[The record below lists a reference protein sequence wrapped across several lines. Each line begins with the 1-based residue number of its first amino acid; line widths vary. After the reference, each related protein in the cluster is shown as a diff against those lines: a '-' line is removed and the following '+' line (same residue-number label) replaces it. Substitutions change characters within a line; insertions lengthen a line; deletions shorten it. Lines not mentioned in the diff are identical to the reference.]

1 MNRFSIV
8 VLGLCLGPALS
19 SYAQRGPDSALAH
32 ASGTLTGT
40 VTTTDGQPVPFATVA
55 VLNSTLGATA
65 DQGGKFS
72 LARVPAGRQT
82 VAVSSVG
89 YATRTHTVTV
99 GPGLSAPLTFQLLAS
114 TAGLG
119 EVVVS
124 AQKDETTLQQTPM
137 AVSALATRQ
146 LREYRVWDFKDLTAL
161 APNLLVI
168 EHANSTGGNFLNIR
182 GVMGFSNEQAV
193 ATYVDGVYQFD
204 YYSAPTQLLNVERI
218 EVLRG
223 PQGTLYGRNAL
234 GGVVNIVTK
243 QPTNTPSGYAELSV
257 GNYGQQ
263 RYALAVQTP
272 VVKDKLFLSLGGQYG
287 HRQGIFKNLVTNADF
302 DTQSSW
308 LFNGTLRY
316 VATDRLSFAL
326 SAYSEHNND
335 RGAYP
340 WMPTRQQVEQQ
351 PWQIYSNY
359 SNTEQRR
366 NLSTSLKAT
375 YRLPGMTLSSV
386 TALQNYDGK
395 FADRYDFDFTAQDRI
410 SGTVFNVQRNFTQ
423 EVRASSNPSI
433 ERRLSWTV
441 GSFAFRQ
448 HTPAGTRGVFYLRTD
463 SLLLAANEQGLVTT
477 GSALNRGIAGF
488 GQLSYQLTDRLS
500 VTGGL
505 RYDYETRELVNGS
518 AFTLGGGPAT
528 VTQADTTFHA
538 NFRAWSPKGILSY
551 QASENVLT
559 YASYARGFR
568 AGGLNATA
576 PTRAQIPYDPET
588 SDNYELGLKTTLPNQ
603 RARLNL
609 AVFYL
614 QQRNQQIATTTNGL
628 NTAILNIGQMNN
640 FGVELEAAAVPVKG
654 LELSWNAAYNH
665 ARYAKLP
672 LFNYAENRTQEYAG
686 NQPINTPVVSSMLT
700 AQYTYNLG
708 LGKQQPALFVRGEW
722 RYLGQYYFDYY
733 NQDKQPGYALFNARA
748 GVSSRHLELAFWVRN
763 VFERRYLTYG
773 SLSPQARTYMQSLP
787 RLVGTTLTAKF

>member
-1 MNRFSIV
+1 MKLVCLFSFL
-8 VLGLCLGPALS
+8 LGWFLTCPALAQTS
-19 SYAQRGPDSALAH
+19 S
-32 ASGTLTGT
+32 TLTGT
-40 VTTTDGQPVPFATVA
+40 VTTTAGQPVPFATVA

-65 DQGGKFS
+65 DQGGNFS
-72 LARVPAGRQT
+72 IAHVPSGRQT

-99 GPGLSAPLTFQLLAS
+99 GTGPSVPLTFQLLAS

-137 AVSALATRQ
+137 AVSALGTKQ
-146 LREYRVWDFKDLTAL
+146 LREYRVWDFKDFTAL
-161 APNLLVI
+161 APNLFVI

-204 YYSAPTQLLNVERI
+204 YYSAPTQLLNIERI

-243 QPTNTPSGYAELSV
+243 QPTNTPSGYAEVSV
-257 GNYGQQ
+257 GNYGQR
-263 RYALAVQTP
+263 RYALAVQAP
-272 VVKDKLFLSLGGQYG
+272 LVKDKLFLSLGGQHG
-287 HRQGIFKNLVTNADF
+287 HRQGVFKNLVTNSDF
-302 DTQSSW
+302 DEQTSW

-326 SAYSEHNND
+326 SAYGEHNND

-340 WMPTRQQVEQQ
+340 WVPSRQQVEQQ

-366 NLSTSLKAT
+366 NLSSSFKAT
-375 YRLPGMTLSSV
+375 YRLPGVTLSSV
-386 TALQNYDGK
+386 TALQHYDGQ
-395 FADRYDFDFTAQDRI
+395 FADRFDFDFTGQDLI
-410 SGTVFNVQRNFTQ
+410 SGTTFNVQRNFTQ
-423 EVRASSNPSI
+423 ELRASSNPSST
-433 ERRLSWTV
+433 RRLSWTV
-441 GSFAFRQ
+441 GTFAFRQ
-448 HTPAGTRGVFYLRTD
+448 HTPEGLRNGFYLRTD
-463 SLLLAANEQGLVTT
+463 SLLLPANEQGLLTT
-477 GSALNRGIAGF
+477 GSSLNRGIAGF
-488 GQLSYQLTDRLS
+488 GQVTYQLTDRLS

-538 NFRAWSPKGILSY
+538 DFRAWSPKAIFSY
-551 QASENVLT
+551 QASANVLA

-568 AGGLNATA
+568 AGGLNTTA
-576 PTRAQIPYDPET
+576 PTRAEIPYQPEH

-603 RARLNL
+603 RARVNVAL
-609 AVFYL
+609 FYL
-614 QQRNQQIATTTNGL
+614 QQRDQQIATTTNGL
-628 NTAILNIGQMNN
+628 NNAILNVGKMNN
-640 FGVELEAAAVPVKG
+640 FGAELEAAAVPVKG
-654 LELSWNAAYNH
+654 LELSWNAAYNY
-665 ARYAKLP
+665 ARYAALP
-672 LFNYAENRTQEYAG
+672 LYNYTENRPQQYAG

-700 AQYTYNLG
+700 AQYTYALG
-708 LGKQQPALFVRGEW
+708 QGKQQPAVFVRGEW

-733 NQDKQPGYALFNARA
+733 NQDKQTGYALFNARA

-763 VFERRYLTYG
+763 VFERKYITYG
-773 SLSPQARTYMQSLP
+773 SLSPQSPTYLQSLP
-787 RLVGTTLTAKF
+787 RLLGTTLTARF